1 MSQATSSF
9 SAMCY
14 ANFQALMRQL
24 SRNITSGSVR
34 GRAPVSLPSRTLLEA
49 PTVSLSIH
57 GERSSASHMH
67 TDCYPSGQAS
77 TQTVMPHT
85 TPQPAVAGIDCP
97 GAVRG
102 VVLLDLA
109 ADHGRSDWPSVALP

>member
-1 MSQATSSF
+1 
-9 SAMCY
+9 MCY

-24 SRNITSGSVR
+24 ARDITSGSGR

-67 TDCYPSGQAS
+67 TDGYSSGQAS
-77 TQTVMPHT
+77 TQTVMPHA
-85 TPQPAVAGIDCP
+85 PQPAVAGIDCP

-109 ADHGRSDWPSVALP
+109 TGHSCSDWPSVALP